1 MKFRLLLLSALLSLL
16 TAPWALAQ
24 DDEPQLSDD
33 DRAYLEWAA
42 KTWESLNPQTGTI
55 KLPGAVATLE
65 VPESFYYLS
74 PEDSETVL
82 VDIWGNPPGGETL
95 GMLFPA
101 GATPFDAESWGV
113 TIEYEEEGYVSDDD
127 AASIDYSDM
136 LKEMQSDTRAQSK
149 ERVKQGY
156 EAIELVGWA
165 APPYYDANT
174 HKLYWAKEIK
184 FGDTDDNT
192 LNYNIRILGRKGVL
206 LLNFIASME
215 QKPVI
220 DSNLDTV
227 LALAEFDT
235 GSKYTDF
242 NPSIDKVAAYGIG
255 ALVAGKVVAK
265 TGLFAALLILL
276 KKFGVFIVV
285 GIGAI
290 FKALFSRK
298 KEPTA

>member
-1 MKFRLLLLSALLSLL
+1 MTIRITLIPLLLSLL
-16 TAPWALAQ
+16 ITPWAVAQ
-24 DDEPQLSDD
+24 DDEPLSDE
-33 DRAYLEWAA
+33 DRAYLEWAR

-55 KLPGAVATLE
+55 KLPDAVATLE
-65 VPESFYYLS
+65 VPDSFYYLD
-74 PEDSETVL
+74 PKDSQTVL
-82 VDIWGNPPGGETL
+82 EDVWGNPPGEEPL

-101 GATPFDAESWGV
+101 GVTPFDQDSWAV
-113 TIEYEEEGYVSDDD
+113 TIEYEEEGYVSDED
-127 AASIDYSDM
+127 AGSIDYIEM
-136 LKEMQSDTRAQSK
+136 LKQMREDTRQESK

-165 APPYYDANT
+165 SPPYYDAES
-174 HKLYWAKEIK
+174 HKLHWAKEIK
-184 FGDTDDNT
+184 FGDMESNT

-206 LLNFIASME
+206 LMNFIASME

-227 LALAEFDT
+227 LALADFDT
-235 GSKYTDF
+235 GAKYNDF
-242 NPSIDKVAAYGIG
+242 NPDIDKVAAYGIG
-255 ALVAGKVVAK
+255 ALVAGKVLAK

-290 FKALFSRK
+290 FRTLFSRK